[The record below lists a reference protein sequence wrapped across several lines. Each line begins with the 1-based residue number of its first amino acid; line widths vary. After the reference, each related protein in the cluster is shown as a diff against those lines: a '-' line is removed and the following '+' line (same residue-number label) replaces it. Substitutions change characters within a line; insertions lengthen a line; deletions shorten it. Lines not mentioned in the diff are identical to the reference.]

1 MSIVDIVLG
10 VLVLYSCWRGFRQGL
25 ARQLIQLTGL
35 AVGIGFA
42 EPAAQKAAP
51 YAKQYLTAIPTPIQG
66 PALVLAALI
75 VIWMTISVIG
85 SMYLAAYRRRV
96 YGENSP
102 SFGDSLFGV
111 AIGFVKA
118 AFMVSLMVFGFDQL
132 PESARKLPPVEQEV
146 AKSKGIQLA
155 HDYRLVERLIGT
167 QEVQSIGKRM
177 QELVEYFRQSAP
189 NGAAPDG
196 SSSGTANPPAPAQ
209 DAN

>member
-1 MSIVDIVLG
+1 
-10 VLVLYSCWRGFRQGL
+10 L

-42 EPAAQKAAP
+42 EPASQTAAP

-102 SFGDSLFGV
+102 SLGDGLFGV

-118 AFMVSLMVFGFDQL
+118 AFLVSLMVFGFDQL

-167 QEVQSIGKRM
+167 HEVQSIGKRV
-177 QELVEYFRQSAP
+177 QELVEYFRQSQP
-189 NGAAPDG
+189 NGQESDP
-196 SSSGTANPPAPAQ
+196 SSSGPAKPPAPAP
-209 DAN
+209 DAAN